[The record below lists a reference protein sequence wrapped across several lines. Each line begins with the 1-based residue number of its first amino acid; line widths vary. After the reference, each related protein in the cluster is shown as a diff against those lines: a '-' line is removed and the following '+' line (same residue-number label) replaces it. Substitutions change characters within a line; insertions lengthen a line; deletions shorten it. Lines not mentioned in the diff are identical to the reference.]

1 MKDDKFMIAYIN
13 GILDTKSPDI
23 AIIDVGGI
31 GYEIRIPASTYSA
44 LPDAG
49 RSVQLHTHLHVRE
62 DALMLYGFASTGEL
76 EFFRL
81 LLGASR
87 IGPGV
92 ALNILSGI
100 SFDEFKSAVY
110 GEDHG
115 RLSNISGIGTKT
127 AKRLVLELKDK
138 ITEVPA
144 ETDQPPNLASSAIAG
159 MVSLGYT
166 RAAAEAAV
174 HGALRSEPTHD
185 VGELIKAALK
195 NV

>member
-1 MKDDKFMIAYIN
+1 MIVYIN
-13 GILDTKSPDI
+13 GILATKSP
-23 AIIDVGGI
+23 ARAVIDVGGI
-31 GYEIRIPASTYSA
+31 GYEMHISASTYVA
-44 LPDAG
+44 LPEIGD
-49 RSVQLHTHLHVRE
+49 RVRLHTHLHVRE
-62 DALMLYGFASTGEL
+62 DALLLYGFASTREL

-115 RLSNISGIGTKT
+115 RLSSISGIGTKT

-144 ETDQPPNLASSAIAG
+144 ETDQPLDLASSAIAG
-159 MVSLGYT
+159 MISLGYT

-174 HGALRSEPTHD
+174 HGALRSEPIHD

>member
-1 MKDDKFMIAYIN
+1 MIAHIN
-13 GILDTKSPDI
+13 GILETKSPAR

-31 GYEIRIPASTYSA
+31 GYELQIPASTYSA
-44 LPDAG
+44 LPETGD
-49 RSVQLHTHLHVRE
+49 RVRLYTHLHVRE
-62 DALMLYGFASTGEL
+62 DALLLYGFSKIEEL

-81 LLGASR
+81 LLSVSR

-100 SFDEFKSAVY
+100 SFAEFKSAVY
-110 GEDHG
+110 SEDISRMNG
-115 RLSNISGIGTKT
+115 ISGIGTKT

-138 ITEVPA
+138 ITEIPA
-144 ETDQPPNLASSAIAG
+144 EAGQPPDIASSAVAG
-159 MVSLGYT
+159 MISLGYT
-166 RAAAEAAV
+166 RTAAEAAV
-174 HGALRSEPTHD
+174 HRALQSEQVYD

>member
-1 MKDDKFMIAYIN
+1 MIAHIT
-13 GILDTKSPDI
+13 GILDRKFP
-23 AIIDVGGI
+23 ARAVIDVGGI
-31 GYEIRIPASTYSA
+31 GYEMHISASTYSA
-44 LPDAG
+44 LPEVGDRA
-49 RSVQLHTHLHVRE
+49 RLHTHLHVRE

-115 RLSNISGIGTKT
+115 RLSSISGIGTKT

-174 HGALRSEPTHD
+174 HGALRSEPIRD